1 MTKGQRGIIRRI
13 RSRWFLLSVLFI
25 LLASIPANA
34 REPFEVHV
42 LDVGQGQAV
51 LVEADDHFML
61 IDGGGRASSS
71 FVVSYL
77 KQMGVESL
85 DLIAVSHY
93 DEDHMSGTIGV
104 LSAFPCGT
112 LLLPPYAGTTE
123 LYRSLAVAAVSN
135 GCSILHPDR
144 GEIFSLGTA
153 EVEVIS
159 PVRTDYANENDLSLG
174 FYLSFHNVSAIICG
188 DAEQESELDLARAY
202 VNQHADLYVVNHHGS
217 STSST
222 DVFLENFTPSYAIIS
237 CGKENVYGH
246 PAEETLQRFWNH
258 GMSIYRTDVQGTVI
272 ASSDGEDI
280 WFNAEAWE
288 REAPENGTVL
298 SLETLGMPDESGSSE
313 GITRQM
319 PAETE
324 LQTEAQTD
332 FTYVCNTNTMKFH
345 YPECAS
351 VNKMKEKN
359 RLYTNLSR
367 DELLAEGYEPCGS
380 CHP

>member
-1 MTKGQRGIIRRI
+1 MTKAQQSIFRRI
-13 RSRWFLLSVLFI
+13 GWFLLTFLFLMFAPI
-25 LLASIPANA
+25 SAYAA
-34 REPFEVHV
+34 EPFEVHV

-51 LVEADDHFML
+51 LIEADDHYML

-77 KQMGVESL
+77 KQNGIETL

-112 LLLPPYAGTTE
+112 LLLPPYAGVTD

-135 GCSILHPDR
+135 GCLIMHPGI
-144 GEIFSLGTA
+144 GETFSLGTA
-153 EVEVIS
+153 EIKVIC
-159 PVRTDYANENDLSLG
+159 PVRTDYVNENDLSLG
-174 FYLSFHNVSAIICG
+174 FYLSFNNTSTIICG
-188 DAEQESELDLARAY
+188 DAEQEGEFDMARENAGL
-202 VNQHADLYVVNHHGS
+202 QADLYVANHHGS

-222 DVFLENFTPSYAIIS
+222 DVFLNSFSPSYAVIS

-246 PAEETLQRFWNH
+246 PSAETLQRLQNH
-258 GMSIYRTDVQGTVI
+258 GAAIYRTDIQGTVI
-272 ASSDGEDI
+272 AFSDGEDI
-280 WFNAEAWE
+280 WFNTDSCDSEGS
-288 REAPENGTVL
+288 ENGTIL
-298 SLETLGMPDESGSSE
+298 SLGMLDGSWSDE

-319 PAETE
+319 PLETE
-324 LQTEAQTD
+324 LQAEEQED
-332 FTYVCNTNTMKFH
+332 FAYVCNTSTMKFH
-345 YPECAS
+345 YPECDS
-351 VNKMKEKN
+351 VAKMKEKN

-367 DELLAEGYEPCGS
+367 EELLAEGYKPCGS